1 MTSIATTLVIVVI
14 TFVSAYLYVISSF
27 GNAILFH
34 LLWQVCATGDSNIC
48 SGNIA
53 EAVLYITISTVC
65 STTIQTYLCRRYINW
80 PLAWRLAIGQ
90 LVGGFFGTLLLFTV
104 TSVWIVR
111 SLGLFFLLV
120 AFQSILREAKL
131 AVDADIAKQMV
142 DTINYEVKET
152 FNPLQGSIVPNLP
165 RDLIASKSVNLEEA
179 AVSTVVYP
187 MIATQAHPISSSS
200 TTSTV
205 NDVYEIDTWHRET
218 FVLAVGTA
226 AGFLGGLF
234 GTGGPPLM
242 LFVTYV
248 RLPKNVSRGT
258 LSLGFCAISFERL
271 LLFFLF
277 PPSGLNVYSDDKV
290 LMYDF
295 IIIATLSS
303 IYLGNVTVKY
313 VSEAHFRR
321 LIMCILST
329 GSVMMMTSGI
339 SIVVQVSLFTA
350 SLVLLGLLGFCA
362 YKYYYRSL
370 SVEFSQGGLFQ
381 LPQSI
386 TVVDSEPQ
394 VFHGDSAEL

>member
-34 LLWQVCATGDSNIC
+34 LLWQVCATGDSDIC

-53 EAVLYITISTVC
+53 EVVLYITISTVC

-350 SLVLLGLLGFCA
+350 SLVLLGSLGFCA

-386 TVVDSEPQ
+386 AVVDSEPQ